1 MITDSRN
8 QLGLVL
14 RNARSHAGLSLRG
27 LARQTG
33 IDNAEISRY
42 ESGDR
47 VPPVAAA
54 TLLDTVLRTG
64 GALRVLTE
72 SVRQDQDMRRRGRVP
87 QILPPLPAQLVGRDE
102 LLAELDR
109 YDRNLIALDGP
120 AGVGKTALV
129 AHWANRDR
137 TRWPDGILTVNMRGY
152 APDAPPASQQE
163 ITTDLLRGIGL
174 QVPDRAD
181 EQLRL
186 LHQALAE
193 RRMLIVLDDAVD
205 AAHVRP
211 ILTCGPS
218 TVVVTSRHS
227 LGGLKIRNGAARH
240 VVEPLDNDAAA
251 GLLATLTGCTIPASA
266 AATRA
271 LDDIA
276 AACDS
281 NPLAIHA
288 AAVAMTDGTALPPA
302 DVAHELIG
310 PNRLDVLTAAAAD
323 DPTAALRV
331 VLAASTRRLSPATQ
345 SALTYLAGC
354 DQESWPLDDL
364 LAELGD
370 TAHTLVRELTREHLA
385 EMGPDGLTLPGLVR
399 CHALSASIMTTTEP
413 LCA

>member
-8 QLGLVL
+8 QLSAVL
-14 RNARSHAGLSLRG
+14 RHARSQQRVSLRQ
-27 LARQTG
+27 LERATG
-33 IDNAEISRY
+33 IDNAELCRY
-42 ESGDR
+42 ENGDR
-47 VPPVAAA
+47 VPTATAAQ
-54 TLLDTVLRTG
+54 LLDAVLRTG
-64 GALRVLTE
+64 GAVRVLTE

-87 QILPPLPAQLVGRDE
+87 QILPPLPAQLVGREE
-102 LLAELDR
+102 LLAELDGC
-109 YDRNLIALDGP
+109 DRNLIALDGP

-129 AHWANRDR
+129 AYWANRDR
-137 TRWPDGILTVNMRGY
+137 ARWPDGILTVNMRGY

-163 ITTDLLRGIGL
+163 ITTELLRGIGL
-174 QVPDRAD
+174 QVPDSAD

-211 ILTCGPS
+211 LLTCGPS

-240 VVEPLDNDAAA
+240 VVEPLDADAAA
-251 GLLATLTGCTIPASA
+251 GLLASLTGCTIPAEA
-266 AATRA
+266 ATTRA

-302 DVAHELIG
+302 EVVRELTG
-310 PNRLDVLTAAAAD
+310 PRRLDVLTAAAAD

-331 VLAASTRRLSPATQ
+331 VLSASTRRLSPETR
-345 SALTYLAGC
+345 SALAYLATRE
-354 DQESWPLDDL
+354 QAAFPLDDL

-370 TAHTLVRELTREHLA
+370 TAQVLVRELTREHLA

-399 CHALSASIMTTTEP
+399 CHARSVSTTTEP